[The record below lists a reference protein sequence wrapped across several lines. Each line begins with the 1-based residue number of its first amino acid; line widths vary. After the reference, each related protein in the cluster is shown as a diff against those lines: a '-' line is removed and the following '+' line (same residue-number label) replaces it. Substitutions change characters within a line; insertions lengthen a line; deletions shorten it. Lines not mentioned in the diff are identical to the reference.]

1 VALSQEAQN
10 LNWLINGFVTRVPG
24 VTHAIVVSSDGLLI
38 AMSERL
44 PRDRADQLAA
54 ITSGLVSL
62 TAGAAQLL
70 DGDELRQTVV
80 EMGRGFLLVM
90 VMRDGSI
97 LAVLAA
103 RGCDVGVVGYEMSR
117 MARQAGAILTPAVRA
132 ELAEAL
138 PR

>member
-1 VALSQEAQN
+1 MALSQEAQN

-62 TAGAAQLL
+62 TAGAAQ
-70 DGDELRQTVV
+70 QI
-80 EMGRGFLLVM
+80 GRAHV
-90 VMRDGSI
+90 
-97 LAVLAA
+97 
-103 RGCDVGVVGYEMSR
+103 
-117 MARQAGAILTPAVRA
+117 
-132 ELAEAL
+132 
-138 PR
+138 